1 MLQCRPVTG
10 LYDKS
15 GKNWK
20 ISAAKCKQIPK
31 EIKHKVKRKVRFA
44 IGNRARLI
52 AVEVLSAQM
61 YQRSRQAPEA
71 QGSVARPVTK
81 QASSLHKWHCE
92 RWQAGEC
99 AMCSEPGQPGRP
111 LPRPYTLLGPN
122 EQGKRENRGR
132 GNPGA
137 QNETKPRPKQG
148 PHRYFSLEPRRLF
161 DTTREKVN
169 VDHCPIR
176 VIWVKCE
183 MNGPR
188 QCTMEKEDP
197 NVQFGRW

>member
-1 MLQCRPVTG
+1 MSSRAGGRQCIISGARLGRQVNLLWHAACRPVTG

-44 IGNRARLI
+44 VGNRARLI

-111 LPRPYTLLGPN
+111 LPRAYTLLGPN
-122 EQGKRENRGR
+122 DRTGQKG
-132 GNPGA
+132 
-137 QNETKPRPKQG
+137 KPRKGKPGCPERNQTQAKARA
-148 PHRYFSLEPRRLF
+148 PPLLFS
-161 DTTREKVN
+161 
-169 VDHCPIR
+169 
-176 VIWVKCE
+176 
-183 MNGPR
+183 
-188 QCTMEKEDP
+188 
-197 NVQFGRW
+197 